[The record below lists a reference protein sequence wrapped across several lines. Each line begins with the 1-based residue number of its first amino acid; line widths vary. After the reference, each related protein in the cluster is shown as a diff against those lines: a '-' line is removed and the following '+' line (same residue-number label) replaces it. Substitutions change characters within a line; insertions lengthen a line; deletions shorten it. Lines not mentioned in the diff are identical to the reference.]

1 MASTS
6 GGTGGKP
13 NNSTSKIKVNL
24 QKNKQLSEWQVKTK
38 KGKSSNNST
47 STSQPISPNL
57 QHIMDNNPQLLPSG
71 TQFHFNDFNEGHMN
85 NSTDNIISNASDE
98 LHSVVMELDNP
109 PAISSDN
116 TETGHAIASNDSS
129 LSYTEKL
136 NSNCR
141 DPNLIVFSD
150 NFTGVPIIIVET
162 ISDKINI
169 GKLHPMK
176 VGKLF
181 FNKFSGVLRIEPIGV
196 RVKVTF
202 DSIVSANTCLAS
214 TELHTMGLQAYI
226 PSTLVYSFGVINLD
240 VSFPEED
247 FWHGLE
253 SNIQIVN
260 FRRIPSSI
268 NGSPPSPSKLVELKF
283 LSPTLPEKISIY
295 KVLFKVSPSIRSPV
309 ICKNCLRYGHTAKF
323 CRGKTNCSHCGL
335 PDHSIIN
342 CPTKEATDPTCF
354 HCKGPHLATD
364 RSCSEWSR
372 QKNIKKVMATENVSF
387 KDAVY
392 IIKNNIVNKSA
403 SFSET
408 VIKSSDNIVKESSN
422 NVINFSD
429 ENFPNVSESHA
440 SFYKKNNSHNALRK
454 KNNFT
459 TLKRLPQSSP
469 NNKEYSSPNGTFL
482 KYMSENTYSYP
493 KENSWVTSL
502 ANQLSLTLI
511 NDPESF
517 SSQSSLNNLI
527 ESYVIN
533 FFSSIQNESQKN

>member
-1 MASTS
+1 M
-6 GGTGGKP
+6 
-13 NNSTSKIKVNL
+13 
-24 QKNKQLSEWQVKTK
+24 
-38 KGKSSNNST
+38 
-47 STSQPISPNL
+47 
-57 QHIMDNNPQLLPSG
+57 
-71 TQFHFNDFNEGHMN
+71 
-85 NSTDNIISNASDE
+85 
-98 LHSVVMELDNP
+98 
-109 PAISSDN
+109 
-116 TETGHAIASNDSS
+116 
-129 LSYTEKL
+129 
-136 NSNCR
+136 
-141 DPNLIVFSD
+141 
-150 NFTGVPIIIVET
+150 
-162 ISDKINI
+162 
-169 GKLHPMK
+169 
-176 VGKLF
+176 
-181 FNKFSGVLRIEPIGV
+181 
-196 RVKVTF
+196 
-202 DSIVSANTCLAS
+202 
-214 TELHTMGLQAYI
+214 
-226 PSTLVYSFGVINLD
+226 
-240 VSFPEED
+240 
-247 FWHGLE
+247 
-253 SNIQIVN
+253 
-260 FRRIPSSI
+260 

-323 CRGKTNCSHCGL
+323 CRGKTNCSHCGF
-335 PDHSIIN
+335 PDHSIID

-354 HCKGPHLATD
+354 HCKGSHLATD

-372 QKNIKKVMATENVSF
+372 QKNVKKVMATENVSF

-408 VIKSSDNIVKESSN
+408 VVKSNDNIVKESSN

-440 SFYKKNNSHNALRK
+440 SFYRKNNSHNVHRK

-459 TLKRLPQSSP
+459 TLKRVPQPSSI
-469 NNKEYSSPNGTFL
+469 NKEYSFPNGTFL

-502 ANQLSLTLI
+502 ANQLSVTLI